1 MFWQFLKDAK
11 HDVPE
16 HLNYGRL
23 LKDLQ
28 KEIRAFDK
36 EIRTS
41 DSDLQREMLSFQTS
55 VCTGRYKMLNVVAN
69 AKNCSVGPSQRGDRM
84 VAVLLTDAFI
94 YSVMGWCCSNVT
106 HIGLMW
112 NKKVSQFIV
121 KV

>member
-41 DSDLQREMLSFQTS
+41 DSDLQRELLSFQTS
-55 VCTGRYKMLNVVAN
+55 VRTGSYK
-69 AKNCSVGPSQRGDRM
+69 C
-84 VAVLLTDAFI
+84 
-94 YSVMGWCCSNVT
+94 
-106 HIGLMW
+106 
-112 NKKVSQFIV
+112 
-121 KV
+121 